1 MIQSGSE
8 LAGASTTINPSEAKL
23 RLIIDTIPVIAWC
36 ALADGSSEFTNQRW
50 HDYTGIPLEAARGW
64 RAAIH
69 PEDLDRIEN
78 KWRTDLASGHA
89 GEVEGRLRR
98 FDGEY
103 RWFLFRYEPL
113 REEASNI
120 VKWYGTITDIDG
132 LKRVDQKLRESEEE
146 FQRIAD
152 FVPQAIVVLSADGNT
167 VYANRVALQKTGLAL
182 EEVKAQGRYSSF
194 RDRLLGLAESLALHP
209 EDVENV

>member
-23 RLIIDTIPVIAWC
+23 RLIIDSIPVIAWC
-36 ALADGSSEFTNQRW
+36 ALADGSGEFWNQRW
-50 HDYTGIPLEAARGW
+50 HDYTGLPIEGARGWDW

-78 KWRTDLASGHA
+78 EWRADLASGHA

-120 VKWYGTITDIDG
+120 VNWYGTITDIED
-132 LKRVDQKLRESEEE
+132 LKRAEQKLRESEEE
-146 FQRIAD
+146 FQRVAD
-152 FVPQAIVVLSADGNT
+152 FVAQAIVVLSADGNV
-167 VYANRVALQKTGLAL
+167 VYVNRVTLQKTGLTL
-182 EEVKAQGRYSSF
+182 EEVKAQGCYSSF
-194 RDRLLGLAESLALHP
+194 HDRLLG
-209 EDVENV
+209 